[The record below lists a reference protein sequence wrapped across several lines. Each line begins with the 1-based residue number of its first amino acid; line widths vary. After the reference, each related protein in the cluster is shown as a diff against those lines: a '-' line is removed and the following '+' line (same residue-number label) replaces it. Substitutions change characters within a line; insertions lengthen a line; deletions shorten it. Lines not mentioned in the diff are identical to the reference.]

1 MAPKAPAR
9 LPARVV
15 GDVLRGY
22 VERGVLRSVS
32 HEKRRGTRTGF
43 TMIWHHGRSFQLELS
58 SGAVSFPALLPG
70 VTSGSPMAKD
80 LRAFL
85 RRFETEEV
93 PAHRRIDPR
102 KARLRVAVR
111 RGRVSLGLSVKH
123 GEYDY
128 CTRRLVHLVQEVFMV
143 FLPDGP
149 YHDYRIETLG
159 LDPERVW
166 A

>member
-1 MAPKAPAR
+1 
-9 LPARVV
+9 
-15 GDVLRGY
+15 
-22 VERGVLRSVS
+22 
-32 HEKRRGTRTGF
+32 
-43 TMIWHHGRSFQLELS
+43 
-58 SGAVSFPALLPG
+58 VSFPALLPG
-70 VTSGSPMAKD
+70 VTSSPSMATE

-111 RGRVSLGLSVKH
+111 RGQLSLGLDVKH

-128 CTRRLVHLVQEVFMV
+128 CTRRLVHLVQEIFMV